1 MWLGECLGPS
11 EWCTSVCSHC
21 CSFFFFSLRVLNKFI
36 SSLIKQIVGH
46 DILSHVLLKIL
57 QLSCIKHEHLLKI
70 SIYRKVIAVLL
81 QSILW

>member
-1 MWLGECLGPS
+1 MVLVSGVQVFVLIA
-11 EWCTSVCSHC
+11 VL
-21 CSFFFFSLRVLNKFI
+21 FFFFSLQVLNKFI

-57 QLSCIKHEHLLKI
+57 QLSCIKHERLLKI

>member
-1 MWLGECLGPS
+1 MVLVSGVQVFVLIA
-11 EWCTSVCSHC
+11 VL
-21 CSFFFFSLRVLNKFI
+21 FFFFSLRVLNKFI

>member
-1 MWLGECLGPS
+1 MVLVSGVQVFVLIA
-11 EWCTSVCSHC
+11 VL
-21 CSFFFFSLRVLNKFI
+21 FFFSLRVLNKFI

-57 QLSCIKHEHLLKI
+57 QLSCIKHERLLKI

>member
-1 MWLGECLGPS
+1 MVLVSGVQVFVLIA
-11 EWCTSVCSHC
+11 VL
-21 CSFFFFSLRVLNKFI
+21 FFFFSLRVLNKFI

-57 QLSCIKHEHLLKI
+57 QLSCIKHERLLKI